1 MMIDSNER
9 DDDITNTKTFG
20 TEIPGVN
27 VTLDEIND
35 LLTALKVIADVK
47 YLDKLIWDDSKS
59 LVPNIQVIGP
69 FRFIRRIYNT
79 QNRKNM
85 IEHLN
90 IIIYKSIAAFKFSST
105 TVRLKNN
112 LIDSIGGLQNLKV
125 TYQND
130 IMVKNQLD
138 VMIQN
143 IQKMITEKI

>member
-1 MMIDSNER
+1 
-9 DDDITNTKTFG
+9 
-20 TEIPGVN
+20 
-27 VTLDEIND
+27 
-35 LLTALKVIADVK
+35 
-47 YLDKLIWDDSKS
+47 
-59 LVPNIQVIGP
+59 
-69 FRFIRRIYNT
+69 
-79 QNRKNM
+79 M